1 MDNITSY
8 NQMVQMMKLRR
19 WPEVIRL
26 ADVVRADGISRRD
39 VYEGVLSAYIE
50 SGATKRVERAARE
63 YARHFSKGGYVGDWG
78 APDGVAWFFLGRA
91 AYTAGD
97 WQKAKEYFA
106 AAGKDASMPAWYKGA
121 VYSSD
126 ALLHS
131 QLGAEEAS
139 ARLYLEACRYKDLAH
154 GLASTYSN
162 YLFQLNYTFD
172 SPDHM
177 LEAAKGY
184 DALFSGSNPY
194 QFSVTALRRR
204 YAERRK
210 IRIGYI
216 SPDLRSHVVA
226 SFSYAFLCCYDKK
239 RFEVYCYT
247 DCIEDDVSH
256 TFANHVDQWR
266 NVRGLSDPQ
275 IAEVVYKDELDI
287 LVDLAGHTAWNFLPV
302 LAFRPAPVQ
311 VSGIGYFATTGL
323 STVDYFLADHYTDP
337 EASDNRWFVERLLK
351 LPQSHFCYHW
361 HGSPSDQPAD
371 APCLRRGYVTFGSL
385 NNFAKVNDQVLAVW
399 AEILRR
405 VPQSRLYLKATL
417 FAHPYGRRITEKRM
431 IAQGIDP
438 RRIIFAAHEKA
449 YLHAYH
455 DIDIA
460 LDPFPYPG
468 GGTTCDALYM
478 GVPVVTL
485 VGKRHG
491 ARFGYS
497 LLMNLG
503 LAELCASTQEAYIEI
518 AVALAKDTERLHAYH
533 QNLRPMMQRSPMM
546 QPETYMSALER
557 AYTDI
562 WQNYL
567 ATKMPREELLTGKGS
582 DKLTSIV
589 ILSYNTKDYL
599 RHCIASIRRYTAP
612 GSYEMIIIDN
622 ASTDGS
628 AKWLCEEQAR
638 SMDLRVV
645 FNRENVGFPKGCNQ
659 GMAVAKGRD
668 ILLLNSD
675 TIVTP
680 RYLEQ
685 MRTALY
691 ADEHNGAVSCAA
703 NHISN
708 FQQVETD
715 GYTDLAGLERF
726 AEGYNH
732 TDPSKWERRTM
743 LVGFCFLLRR
753 STYEQL
759 GGFDE
764 TFSPGNFEDADYS
777 MRLLQAGYHLIY
789 AGDTFIHHFGSAS
802 FAKRNKEKTIDKN
815 HKYESILMRN
825 RRKFLAKWDVPWYFR
840 RMSEQDFRQMQAAKH
855 PDGHWQL
862 DENKICFIA
871 CVNDAAQ
878 YDEALASWKR
888 LRVPPGMTVES
899 LVVSE
904 AASMTEGYQQA
915 MEGSDAKYKI
925 YLHQDVW
932 ITDAD
937 FLVTLVREFR
947 QHQEY
952 GLAGA
957 VGVRRMPG
965 NGIWWEGKK
974 LGSIRDQLTGELR
987 DYRYQVDPVHSQ
999 QAAAVDG
1006 LLLATQYDVPW
1017 RTDLFAGWHFY
1028 DLSQAYEFRR
1038 LGFQTVVL
1046 PQSGPLCTHYS
1057 VKPSVEGFEEDRQR
1071 FVQEYAAELAEDAA
1085 HVKPLG

>member
-26 ADVVRADGISRRD
+26 ADAVRADGISRRD

-50 SGATKRVERAARE
+50 GGDENRLESAVQD
-63 YARHFSKGGYVGDWG
+63 YARHFSSIGHIGDWG
-78 APDGVAWFFLGRA
+78 EMDGVARFFLGRA
-91 AYTAGD
+91 AYMLDD
-97 WQKAKEYFA
+97 WQRADAYFA
-106 AAGKDASMPAWYKGA
+106 SACQDSSTPTWYKGA
-121 VYSSD
+121 IYSSY
-126 ALLHS
+126 ALLRS
-131 QLGAEEAS
+131 QMGEAEEA
-139 ARLYLEACRYKDLAH
+139 AHLYLEACRYKDLTH
-154 GLASTYSN
+154 GIASTYSN
-162 YLFQLNYTFD
+162 YLFELNYTFT
-172 SPDHM
+172 SPERM
-177 LEAAKGY
+177 LEAAKRY
-184 DALFSGSNPY
+184 DALFSGIKPY
-194 QFSVTALRRR
+194 RFSVTELRKR

-216 SPDLRSHVVA
+216 SPDLHDHVVA
-226 SFSYAFLCCYDKK
+226 FFSDAFLRFYDKEQ
-239 RFEVYCYT
+239 FEVYCYT
-247 DCIEDDVSH
+247 DCDEDAVSH
-256 TFANHVDQWR
+256 AFAKYVEKWC
-266 NVRGLSDPQ
+266 NVRGLNDAQ
-275 IAEVVYKDELDI
+275 IAKVVYADKLDI

-302 LAFRPAPVQ
+302 LAFRPAPIQ
-311 VSGIGYFATTGL
+311 ISGIGYFATTGL
-323 STVDYFLADHYTDP
+323 STVDYFLADNYTDP
-337 EASDNRWFVERLLK
+337 DMEDDRWFVENLLR
-351 LPQSHFCYHW
+351 LPQSHFCYRW
-361 HGSPSDQPAD
+361 HGSPLDLPAD

-385 NNFAKVNDQVLAVW
+385 NNFAKVNDHVLSVW

-405 VPQSRLYLKATL
+405 VPESRLYLKATL
-417 FAHPYGRRITEKRM
+417 FNHPYGRRLAEERM
-431 IAQGIDP
+431 AAQGIDLK
-438 RRIIFAAHEKA
+438 RVIFGTYEKA

-485 VGKRHG
+485 VGQRHG

-503 LAELCASTQEAYIEI
+503 LSELCAYTPEEYVEI
-518 AVALAKDTERLHAYH
+518 AVALAADTGRLHDYH
-533 QNLRPMMQRSPMM
+533 QQLRSMMQRSPIM
-546 QPETYMSALER
+546 QPESYMAAVEN
-557 AYTDI
+557 AYRKI
-562 WQNYL
+562 WQKYL
-567 ATKMPREELLTGKGS
+567 GQRAPQGEEVRRNGS
-582 DKLTSIV
+582 NSMTSIV
-589 ILSYNTKDYL
+589 ILSYNTLEYL
-599 RHCIASIRRYTAP
+599 QICIASIRRYTEP

-628 AKWLCEEQAR
+628 AEWLREEQAC
-638 SMDLRVV
+638 SMDLRVL

-777 MRLLQAGYHLIY
+777 MRLLRAGYHLIY

-802 FAKRNKEKTIDKN
+802 FVKRKTKNAGKMNK
-815 HKYESILMRN
+815 KYGGILTRN
-825 RRKFLAKWDVPWYFR
+825 RRQFFGKWDVPWYFR
-840 RMSEQDFRQMQAAKH
+840 RMSEQDFRAMQAEKH

-862 DENKICFIA
+862 DAHKICFIT
-871 CVNDAAQ
+871 CVNDVAQ
-878 YDEALASWKR
+878 YNESVAYLQR
-888 LRVPPGMTVES
+888 LHVPSGMTVES
-899 LVVSE
+899 LVVNE
-904 AASMTEGYQQA
+904 AASMTAGYQQA
-915 MEGSDAKYKI
+915 MESSDAKYKI

-932 ITDAD
+932 ITDED
-937 FLVTLVREFR
+937 FLLRLVREFR
-947 QHQEY
+947 QHPEY
-952 GLAGA
+952 GLAGV
-957 VGVRRMPG
+957 VGVRQMPS
-965 NGIWWEGKK
+965 NGIWWEGEKI
-974 LGSIRDQLTGELR
+974 GMIRDKLTGEFR
-987 DYRYQVDPVHSQ
+987 DYVYPHDSRHSQ
-999 QAAAVDG
+999 LAAAVDG

-1017 RTDLFAGWHFY
+1017 RTDLFTGWHFY

-1046 PQSGPLCTHYS
+1046 PQGTPLCVHNS
-1057 VKPSVEGFEEDRQR
+1057 EKPSVEGFETNRQK
-1071 FVQEYAAELAEDAA
+1071 FLQEYAECIAEDAA
-1085 HVKPLG
+1085 K